1 MFSLIPKTDT
11 GLWLGPI
18 EFSPPV
24 ALLSIPGRLVRPD
37 VFLFVCFLKSSS
49 SWQYGSHVNY
59 YYALERVKIVDP

>member
-11 GLWLGPI
+11 GLWLGPV

-37 VFLFVCFLKSSS
+37 VFLFVCFF
-49 SWQYGSHVNY
+49 
-59 YYALERVKIVDP
+59 KIQF

>member
-24 ALLSIPGRLVRPD
+24 ALLSIPGRLVRVD
-37 VFLFVCFLKSSS
+37 FFYCSSS